1 MAELK
6 QWIWPAAAGAMGM
19 IVAFGAGVSVGDRW
33 VSIGIGSKQQSQPSA
48 MVDPSDLRPIV
59 HEEVQR
65 GVADAIA
72 ARRETAVAE
81 TPAPTPVHRESKT
94 PAASSSSTTR
104 RENKRPDSQVASSSS
119 YAARAAALVSMIHTL
134 RSQMAQYKADH
145 VDRYPT
151 VAQLQ
156 NNWAAFT
163 QATNTDGSLAGGTR
177 GVLGPYLQSP
187 PINPLTNTSEVA
199 PAGMPTSTCGW
210 TYDEKTGRIRAFV
223 PAGNP
228 GGELVADV
236 YVERGGRH
244 IIQTASMAPE
254 R

>member
-48 MVDPSDLRPIV
+48 MVDSSDLRPIV

-65 GVADAIA
+65 GVADAMA
-72 ARRETAVAE
+72 ARRETVVAE
-81 TPAPTPVHRESKT
+81 TPVPAPVHRESK
-94 PAASSSSTTR
+94 PVAATSSSATK
-104 RENKRPDSQVASSSS
+104 RESKRSESQAASSS
-119 YAARAAALVSMIHTL
+119 YAARAAALVTMIRTL
-134 RSQMAQYKADH
+134 RSQMAQYRTDH

-151 VAQLQ
+151 FAQLQ

-228 GGELVADV
+228 GGDLVADA